1 MTTLTAG
8 DLALIGYSADT
19 AGKSFS
25 FVLLQAVE
33 AGTVISF
40 TDNGWLAAG
49 GFRAGEGVF
58 TYTAG
63 AGGAA
68 AGTVVTVTGLT
79 GSLNPSTSGDQ
90 IIAYQGSGPSATP

>member
-1 MTTLTAG
+1 MTTLTVG

-25 FVLLQAVE
+25 FVLLQAVD

-49 GFRAGEGVF
+49 GFRAGEG
-58 TYTAG
+58 TSPTRPRP
-63 AGGAA
+63 AA
-68 AGTVVTVTGLT
+68 RRRAR
-79 GSLNPSTSGDQ
+79 
-90 IIAYQGSGPSATP
+90 

>member
-1 MTTLTAG
+1 MTTLTVG

-49 GFRAGEGVF
+49 GFRAARGP
-58 TYTAG
+58 TPTPPRP
-63 AGGAA
+63 AA
-68 AGTVVTVTGLT
+68 RRRAR
-79 GSLNPSTSGDQ
+79 
-90 IIAYQGSGPSATP
+90 